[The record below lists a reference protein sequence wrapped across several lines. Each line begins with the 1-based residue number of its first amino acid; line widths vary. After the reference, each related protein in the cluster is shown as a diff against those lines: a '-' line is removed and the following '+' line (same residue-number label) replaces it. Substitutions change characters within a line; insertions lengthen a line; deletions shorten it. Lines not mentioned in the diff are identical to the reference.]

1 MPLSG
6 FVTDVE
12 IDAWLTEGG
21 QALHEKLVSA
31 YGENYSIAIGP
42 VETIT
47 IAIAQNFGLPAVFF
61 KMLGVEMLLGGRVYT
76 LEPYNESER
85 NAYRQG
91 GDWSS
96 WSYEGS
102 CRGRPRYLVRGG
114 AGSGAVGS
122 NLHVA
127 GAPVGAQIRYFYAPE
142 FEALSGPGTAFVTFP
157 NGWEKY
163 MVAYAAAQCLDK
175 EESDSSK
182 LYRLLDKWD
191 AELETLKY
199 ERDAS
204 FPQQTVDMDVVR
216 IPGMEPAVPPEEP

>member
-31 YGENYSIAIGP
+31 YGENYSVSVG

-47 IAIAQNFGLPAVFF
+47 IAIAQTFGLPTTFF
-61 KMLGVEMLLGGRVYT
+61 KMLGVEMLLGDRVYT

-85 NAYRQG
+85 NAYRHAG
-91 GDWSS
+91 NWSS
-96 WSYEGS
+96 SFYES
-102 CRGRPRYLVRGG
+102 CYTSRPRYLVRGG
-114 AGSGAVGS
+114 AGSGVAAS
-122 NLHVA
+122 SLHVA

-142 FEALSGPGTAFVTFP
+142 FEALSGPGTASVTFP

-191 AELETLKY
+191 AELEALKY